1 MNKDT
6 MFGPTTTLL
15 MIILSISIS
24 ECLGQSCLKTLF
36 DDPKQYH
43 LYFAAVIFY
52 SIVCYLLVLSYT
64 YKGMG
69 LVNVLWSGLSI
80 LIILSTG
87 ALFFNETITKLDIIG
102 VIFVILGMMCILWEG
117 TH

>member
-1 MNKDT
+1 MNKGT
-6 MFGPTTTLL
+6 MFGPTATLL

-43 LYFAAVIFY
+43 LYFAAVLFY

-87 ALFFNETITKLDIIG
+87 ALFFNETISRLDIIG
-102 VIFVILGMMCILWEG
+102 VFFVILGMICILWEG
-117 TH
+117 AH

>member
-1 MNKDT
+1 MLET
-6 MFGPTTTLL
+6 TTTLL
-15 MIILSISIS
+15 VIIILISLS
-24 ECLGQSCLKTLF
+24 ECLGQTCLKTLF
-36 DDPKQYH
+36 NEPTKYH
-43 LYFAAVIFY
+43 LYFAAVLFY

-87 ALFFNETITKLDIIG
+87 ALFFNETITKLDMAG
-102 VIFVILGMMCILWEG
+102 VVFIILGMMCIFWEG

>member
-1 MNKDT
+1 MLES
-6 MFGPTTTLL
+6 TTLL
-15 MIILSISIS
+15 IIILLISIS
-24 ECLGQSCLKTLF
+24 ECLGQSCLKTLYNE
-36 DDPKQYH
+36 PKKYH
-43 LYFAAVIFY
+43 LYFTAVIFY
-52 SIVCYLLVLSYT
+52 SIVCYLLFLSYS

-87 ALFFNETITKLDIIG
+87 ALFFNETITKLDMVG
-102 VIFVILGMMCILWEG
+102 VIFIILGIVCILWEG

>member
-1 MNKDT
+1 MLGST
-6 MFGPTTTLL
+6 PLL
-15 MIILSISIS
+15 IIILLISLS

-36 DDPKQYH
+36 NEPKQYH
-43 LYFAAVIFY
+43 LFFAAVLFY

-87 ALFFNETITKLDIIG
+87 ALFFNETITKLDMAG
-102 VIFVILGMMCILWEG
+102 VFFIILGMMCIFWEG

>member
-1 MNKDT
+1 MLGST
-6 MFGPTTTLL
+6 STLL
-15 MIILSISIS
+15 IIILLISIS
-24 ECLGQSCLKTLF
+24 ECLGQTCLKTLYNE
-36 DDPKQYH
+36 PKQYH
-43 LYFAAVIFY
+43 LYFAAVLFY

-87 ALFFNETITKLDIIG
+87 ALFFNETITKLDIVG
-102 VIFVILGMMCILWEG
+102 VICVILGMICILWEG

>member
-1 MNKDT
+1 ML
-6 MFGPTTTLL
+6 GSTTTLL
-15 MIILSISIS
+15 LIIVLISIS

-36 DDPKQYH
+36 NEPKQYH
-43 LYFAAVIFY
+43 LYFVAVLFY

-87 ALFFNETITKLDIIG
+87 ALFFNETITKLDIAG
-102 VIFVILGMMCILWEG
+102 VIFVILGMICILLEG